1 MSMGYLVAVLLVLV
15 GLGAGVGA
23 GLVLAPPSEEAS
35 CDPDV
40 PAVCEAAPQTAEA
53 PEPEPGALP
62 PATDGVVYDYVK
74 LNNQFVIPVIDGDR
88 VAALVVVSLSLEVV
102 AGSNAAVFERE
113 PRLRDAFLQVFF
125 DFAET
130 GGFDG
135 PFTQSSN
142 LATLRRALRE
152 TGQRIVGSAMRDVL
166 ILDIV
171 RQEV

>member
-1 MSMGYLVAVLLVLV
+1 MGYLVAVLLVLA

-23 GLVLAPPSEEAS
+23 GLFLAPPKDGAP
-35 CDPDV
+35 CDP
-40 PAVCEAAPQTAEA
+40 AETAECAVAPEPAAA

-62 PATDGVVYDYVK
+62 PATDGVVYDYIK

-152 TGQRIVGSAMRDVL
+152 TGQRIVGPQMRDVL